1 MHAWK
6 VIVTVGTLGVIA
18 VAGIA
23 FNQREISFLAA
34 GALAGYLGKV
44 NGADSGSSGSDTSP
58 PIP

>member
-1 MHAWK
+1 MVHAWK

-44 NGADSGSSGSDTSP
+44 NGSDSGNNDTRP

>member
-23 FNQREISFLAA
+23 FDQREISFLAA
-34 GALAGYLGKV
+34 GALAGYLRKV
-44 NGADSGSSGSDTSP
+44 NGADSGSDTRP

>member
-23 FNQREISFLAA
+23 FEQREISFLAA

-44 NGADSGSSGSDTSP
+44 NGSDSGPSSGPTP
-58 PIP
+58 

>member
-1 MHAWK
+1 MVHAWK

-44 NGADSGSSGSDTSP
+44 NGADSGSDDTRP